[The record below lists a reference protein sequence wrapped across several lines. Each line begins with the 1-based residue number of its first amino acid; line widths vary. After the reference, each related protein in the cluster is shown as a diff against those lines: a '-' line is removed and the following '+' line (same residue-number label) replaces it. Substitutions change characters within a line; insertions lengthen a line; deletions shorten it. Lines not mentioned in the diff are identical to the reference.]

1 MWEINMEAGSGF
13 RGVQACKLAGITY
26 RQLDYWARTGLVRP
40 SIADAHGSGSQ
51 RSYSYRDILEL
62 KVIKHL
68 LSGGISLQAARKAVE
83 YLRVN
88 LKEDLS
94 NADLLVVGPGTV
106 LVRNG
111 EELVDLLKGGQLV
124 MSIVLSL
131 QEIVTELKAA
141 IIAMESHTA
150 AEAGEP
156 RTILPG
162 QQKLAI

>member
-1 MWEINMEAGSGF
+1 MEKSLGF
-13 RGVQACKLAGITY
+13 RGVQACKLADITY

-40 SIADAHGSGSQ
+40 SVADAHGSGSQ

-62 KVIKHL
+62 KVVKHL
-68 LSGGISLQAARKAVE
+68 LAGGISLQAARKAVE
-83 YLRVN
+83 YLRLN

-124 MSIVLSL
+124 MSIVVSL
-131 QEIVTELKAA
+131 QEIVNQLEAEVV
-141 IIAMESHTA
+141 AMVSRSESTDSQLGKTTSA
-150 AEAGEP
+150 LAVQP
-156 RTILPG
+156 
-162 QQKLAI
+162 QLAI

>member
-1 MWEINMEAGSGF
+1 MEATLGF
-13 RGVQACKLAGITY
+13 RGLQACKLAGITY

-40 SIADAHGSGSQ
+40 SVADAHGSGSQ

-83 YLRVN
+83 YLRAN

-94 NADLLVVGPGTV
+94 NADVLVVGPGTV
-106 LVRNG
+106 LVRTG
-111 EELVDLLKGGQLV
+111 EELINLLRGGQLV

-131 QEIVTELKAA
+131 QEIVNELDAA
-141 IIAMESHTA
+141 IIAMKYQSVD
-150 AEAGEP
+150 AETSTGS
-156 RTILPG
+156 RTIVPG
-162 QQKLAI
+162 QQQLAI

>member
-1 MWEINMEAGSGF
+1 MEAPLGF
-13 RGVQACKLAGITY
+13 RGQQACKLAGITY

-40 SIADAHGSGSQ
+40 SIADAHGSGTQ

-83 YLRVN
+83 YLRAN

-94 NADLLVVGPGTV
+94 NADVLVVGPGTV
-106 LVRNG
+106 LVRTG
-111 EELVDLLKGGQLV
+111 EELINLLRGGQLV

-131 QEIVTELKAA
+131 QEIVNELDAA
-141 IIAMESHTA
+141 IIAMNSTTGENGDASTA
-150 AEAGEP
+150 
-156 RTILPG
+156 RSIVPG
-162 QQKLAI
+162 QQRLAI

>member
-1 MWEINMEAGSGF
+1 MEAPLGF
-13 RGVQACKLAGITY
+13 RGQQACKLAGITY

-40 SIADAHGSGSQ
+40 SIADAHGSGTQ

-83 YLRVN
+83 YLRAN

-94 NADLLVVGPGTV
+94 NADVLVVGPGTV
-106 LVRNG
+106 LVRTG
-111 EELVDLLKGGQLV
+111 EELINLLRGGQLV

-131 QEIVTELKAA
+131 QEIVNELDAA
-141 IIAMESHTA
+141 IIAMNSTTGENGEASTA
-150 AEAGEP
+150 
-156 RTILPG
+156 ICIVPG
-162 QQKLAI
+162 QQRLAI

>member
-1 MWEINMEAGSGF
+1 MGSPLGF
-13 RGVQACKLAGITY
+13 RGQQACKLAGITY

-40 SIADAHGSGSQ
+40 SVADAHGSGTQ

-83 YLRVN
+83 YLRAN

-94 NADLLVVGPGTV
+94 NADVLVVGPGTV
-106 LVRNG
+106 LVRTG
-111 EELVDLLKGGQLV
+111 EELINLLRGGQLV

-131 QEIVTELKAA
+131 QEIVNELDAA
-141 IIAMESHTA
+141 IIAMNSTTGENG
-150 AEAGEP
+150 EASP
-156 RTILPG
+156 ARSIVPG
-162 QQKLAI
+162 QQRLAI

>member
-1 MWEINMEAGSGF
+1 MEAPLGF
-13 RGVQACKLAGITY
+13 RGQQACKLAGITY

-40 SIADAHGSGSQ
+40 SIADAHGSGTQ

-83 YLRVN
+83 YLRAN

-94 NADLLVVGPGTV
+94 NADVLVVGPGTV
-106 LVRNG
+106 LVRTG
-111 EELVDLLKGGQLV
+111 EELINLLKGGQLV

-131 QEIVTELKAA
+131 QEIVNELDAA
-141 IIAMESHTA
+141 IIAMNSTTGENGEASTA
-150 AEAGEP
+150 
-156 RTILPG
+156 RSIVPG
-162 QQKLAI
+162 QQRLAI

>member
-1 MWEINMEAGSGF
+1 MEAPLGF
-13 RGVQACKLAGITY
+13 RGQQACKLAGITY

-40 SIADAHGSGSQ
+40 SIADAHGSGTQ

-83 YLRVN
+83 YLRAN

-94 NADLLVVGPGTV
+94 NADVLVVGPGTV
-106 LVRNG
+106 LVRTG
-111 EELVDLLKGGQLV
+111 EELINLLRGGQLV

-131 QEIVTELKAA
+131 QEIVNELDAA
-141 IIAMESHTA
+141 IIAMNSTTGENGEASTA
-150 AEAGEP
+150 
-156 RTILPG
+156 RSIVPG
-162 QQKLAI
+162 QQRLAI

>member
-1 MWEINMEAGSGF
+1 MESLGF
-13 RGVQACKLAGITY
+13 RGLQACKLAGITY

-40 SIADAHGSGSQ
+40 SVTDAHGSGTQ

-68 LSGGISLQAARKAVE
+68 LSGGISLQAARRAVE
-83 YLRVN
+83 YLRDN

-94 NADLLVVGPGTV
+94 NADLLVVGQGTV

-111 EELVDLLKGGQLV
+111 EEFIDLLKGGQLV

-131 QEIVTELKAA
+131 HEIVHELEAA
-141 IIAMESHTA
+141 VVAMRYEVDAPEGA
-150 AEAGEP
+150 APNSKTGV
-156 RTILPG
+156 PG
-162 QQKLAI
+162 QQQLAI

>member
-1 MWEINMEAGSGF
+1 MEKSLGF
-13 RGVQACKLAGITY
+13 RGVQACKLADITY

-40 SIADAHGSGSQ
+40 SVADAHGSGSQ

-62 KVIKHL
+62 KVVKHL
-68 LSGGISLQAARKAVE
+68 LAGGISLQAARKAVE
-83 YLRVN
+83 YLRLN

-124 MSIVLSL
+124 MSIVVSL
-131 QEIVTELKAA
+131 QEIVNQLEAEVV
-141 IIAMESHTA
+141 AMVSRSESTDSQLEKTA
-150 AEAGEP
+150 SALAV
-156 RTILPG
+156 
-162 QQKLAI
+162 QSQLAI